1 MLIGLHKSFSFSQ
14 DEDTYQVGY
23 VFEKDVTEKNGLS
36 QSDISLTVTFS
47 KNDGDTITDKTNKA
61 SSILSQS
68 NENIEKGIRTKI
80 LSLN

>member
-23 VFEKDVTEKNGLS
+23 VFEKDVIQTNGLS

-47 KNDGDTITDKTNKA
+47 KNDGGIITDKTNKA

-68 NENIEKGIRTKI
+68 NESIEKSIRTKI